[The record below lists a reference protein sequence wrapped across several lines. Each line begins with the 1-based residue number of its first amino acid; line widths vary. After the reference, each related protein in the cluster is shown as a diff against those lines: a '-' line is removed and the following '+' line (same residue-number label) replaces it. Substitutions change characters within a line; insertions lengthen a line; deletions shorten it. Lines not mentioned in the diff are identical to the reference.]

1 MARRTSPSVIDMQ
14 PIVMDMRPIT
24 GDGRADLLME
34 LLRHIID
41 LFPPTD
47 SRAERCLLELG
58 ALLAR
63 HDHLP
68 VEGTGRAAASCHRW
82 GRQWRIE
89 LAGRTAYVDHS
100 VGMNHLALL
109 LANPYQE
116 ISALELAAGS
126 ALPDRSTGRDGESAQ
141 PVLDDL
147 ARRRYM
153 QRLSHLQAE
162 IDELESMNDSER
174 VAAVRAERDWLLDE
188 LAAAT
193 GLGER
198 TRHFAGSAERAR
210 VAVGKA
216 IRRTLTRIA
225 EADPII
231 GDELR
236 TTVQTGMRCCYQ
248 PRWPRA

>member
-1 MARRTSPSVIDMQ
+1 MD
-14 PIVMDMRPIT
+14 MDMRPIT
-24 GDGRADLLME
+24 SDGRADLLME
-34 LLRHIID
+34 LLRRIID
-41 LFPPTD
+41 LFQPTD
-47 SRAERCLLELG
+47 SRAEQCLLELG
-58 ALLAR
+58 TLLAR
-63 HDHLP
+63 PIEDA
-68 VEGTGRAAASCHRW
+68 GRSAVSCRRW

-89 LAGRTAYVDHS
+89 LAGRTVYVEHS

-126 ALPDRSTGRDGESAQ
+126 TLPGQSTGRDGESAQ

-147 ARRRYM
+147 AKRRYM

-162 IDELESMNDSER
+162 IDELESMNDAER
-174 VAAVRAERDWLLDE
+174 VAGVRAERDWLLDE

-198 TRHFAGSAERAR
+198 TRHFTGSAERAR

-216 IRRTLTRIA
+216 IRRTVNRIA
-225 EADPII
+225 EADPVI

-236 TTVQTGMRCCYQ
+236 ATVQTGMRCCYQ
-248 PRWPRA
+248 PSWPRAYQDR

>member
-1 MARRTSPSVIDMQ
+1 
-14 PIVMDMRPIT
+14 MDLRPIT

-34 LLRHIID
+34 LLRRIID
-41 LFPPTD
+41 LFQPTD

-58 ALLAR
+58 TLLAR
-63 HDHLP
+63 PIEDA
-68 VEGTGRAAASCHRW
+68 GRSAVSCQRW

-89 LAGRTAYVDHS
+89 LAGRTAYVEHS

-126 ALPDRSTGRDGESAQ
+126 ILPGRSTGRDGESAQ

-147 ARRRYM
+147 AKRRYM
-153 QRLSHLQAE
+153 QRLSHLRAE

-198 TRHFAGSAERAR
+198 TRHFTGSAERAR

-216 IRRTLTRIA
+216 IRRTLSRIA
-225 EADPII
+225 EADPVI

-248 PRWPRA
+248 PSWPRAYQDR